1 MLLRHRLTTG
11 LTVAAEKSPSCKT
24 LCTRFR
30 IYAASL
36 FGQALSKS
44 PRARV
49 PSQNLPPT
57 PGAHTRVLLSR
68 SSTFDPCPAPA
79 PDSTTSSSL
88 LNTLSKHTRQG
99 VNHVRTVHE

>member
-49 PSQNLPPT
+49 PSQNLPPALR
-57 PGAHTRVLLSR
+57 AHTDLTFLLLDFRSLSGTRAGQHNLVKPFENRSR
-68 SSTFDPCPAPA
+68 STHA
-79 PDSTTSSSL
+79 
-88 LNTLSKHTRQG
+88 K
-99 VNHVRTVHE
+99 E